1 MNVKNDNISKLQFD
15 EFLRAIGI
23 SKNDTFS
30 LLLGAGC
37 SINSDIPSAEDCIWE
52 WKRDIYKTNNPSVLG
67 WIDNYKNKKS
77 QTIIQNWLD
86 NQGIY
91 PEKNTKEEYSFYAY
105 KCYPIDE
112 HRRQY
117 FEKICSGK
125 TPSIGYKTIP
135 ILAKSGMLDSVWTT
149 NLDDLIITACA
160 GKGIQ
165 AIEISLDTVQR
176 INQRTQNR
184 KELPVIKLHGDFKYG
199 ELKNT
204 EKELLNQDECF
215 RRKLIDYIQDK
226 HLIVIGYSGRDA
238 SLMDTLKEAYS
249 KKGGGILYWCGY
261 GEYINA
267 EVENLITIAKQNG
280 RNAFYIPT
288 NGFDSTLR
296 KIAQIVVEENNSLNK
311 ELIGLHLTNNDKE
324 TFTPFDL
331 NPERVNKVLKSNI
344 FRIEFPDEVFV
355 FDVNIQNKP
364 WKYVDEKVLERL
376 DISAVPYNKQIWS
389 FGQLDVIRTVFGEV
403 INGDIKSTYG
413 TGSSIMMNIGEK
425 PIYSKSGLVTSIAW
439 GINNKVEYVL
449 EGNINYTGAV
459 ITWLK
464 DNLQLINNP
473 KETAILA
480 ENANPKDK
488 SYLVP
493 AFTGLGAPYWNSE
506 VNAIITGMT
515 RVTGKNEI
523 VRAGLD
529 SIAYQIADIVNLMK
543 SESGLQIKSLKV
555 DGGPTKNNYLMQFQ
569 SDILNIKVE
578 VSSVEE
584 LSACGVAYMAGIALG
599 LYDLKLLNN
608 TIKYQNYVSKLNE
621 NEISELYKG
630 WKNAVKQTLYNVKI

>member
-1 MNVKNDNISKLQFD
+1 MSKYILGIDQSTQGTKAIIFNEQGKIIARDDLSHKQIINELGWVEHDPLEIKENVVKVVKNVVNKAEIDKDSI
-15 EFLRAIGI
+15 IGVGI
-23 SKNDTFS
+23 SNQRETALIWDKKTGKPLYN
-30 LLLGAGC
+30 AIVWQC
-37 SINSDIPSAEDCIWE
+37 SRG
-52 WKRDIYKTNNPSVLG
+52 K
-67 WIDNYKNKKS
+67 
-77 QTIIQNWLD
+77 
-86 NQGIY
+86 
-91 PEKNTKEEYSFYAY
+91 
-105 KCYPIDE
+105 
-112 HRRQY
+112 
-117 FEKICSGK
+117 KICERIESLGLQNEIKEK
-125 TPSIGYKTIP
+125 T
-135 ILAKSGMLDSVWTT
+135 
-149 NLDDLIITACA
+149 
-160 GKGIQ
+160 
-165 AIEISLDTVQR
+165 
-176 INQRTQNR
+176 
-184 KELPVIKLHGDFKYG
+184 
-199 ELKNT
+199 
-204 EKELLNQDECF
+204 
-215 RRKLIDYIQDK
+215 
-226 HLIVIGYSGRDA
+226 
-238 SLMDTLKEAYS
+238 
-249 KKGGGILYWCGY
+249 
-261 GEYINA
+261 
-267 EVENLITIAKQNG
+267 
-280 RNAFYIPT
+280 
-288 NGFDSTLR
+288 
-296 KIAQIVVEENNSLNK
+296 
-311 ELIGLHLTNNDKE
+311 GLHLSPYFSAAKLAWLIENVEGIKE
-324 TFTPFDL
+324 K
-331 NPERVNKVLKSNI
+331 VNKNEVCCGNI
-344 FRIEFPDEVFV
+344 DSWLIY
-355 FDVNIQNKP
+355 NLT
-364 WKYVDEKVLERL
+364 DEKIFKTDYSNASRTQLFNINTLSWDDDICKIFGLHTFNLPKVCNSNSIYGYTDFNGFL
-376 DISAVPYNKQIWS
+376 DKKIPINAVMGDSHAALYGQFCHNK
-389 FGQLDVIRTVFGEV
+389 
-403 INGDIKSTYG
+403 GDIKSTYG
-413 TGSSIMMNIGEK
+413 TGSSIMMNIGEQ

-543 SESGLQIKSLKV
+543 SESGLQIKFLKV